1 MEQATALLPS
11 LFVMLVKLESFNCP
25 CSASDGWDLSVAMVE
40 GVVNP
45 LICVSIVELIGK
57 LNSANP
63 GQIAQVS
70 GKGRKYFPVKL

>member
-11 LFVMLVKLESFNCP
+11 LFVILVKFQ
-25 CSASDGWDLSVAMVE
+25 LSLFCKRWLAMVE

-57 LNSANP
+57 LSSENP